1 MIQKQQKSN
10 SIRIWLNI
18 HKNFL
23 QQFDTQTK
31 NNYSSRNEAIR
42 HGMKL
47 VLIEITNYK
56 TNKTQTQNPDHT
68 LSHIQTTTINNN
80 PKEDLSDE

>member
-1 MIQKQQKSN
+1 VTKKQEKTPLTKTW
-10 SIRIWLNI
+10 INI

-47 VLIEITNYK
+47 VLIELTNYK
-56 TNKTQTQNPDHT
+56 INKPQHHTNTIHPQQ
-68 LSHIQTTTINNN
+68 QTTLRGDT
-80 PKEDLSDE
+80 ED